1 MIPIHDCL
9 GRLACMACRET
20 GLIECL
26 YKGHKTSM
34 ILAIGETFTVE
45 RQGIVTVI
53 TRVTANDFSV
63 KSRKTVA

>member
-1 MIPIHDCL
+1 
-9 GRLACMACRET
+9 MACRET

-26 YKGHKTSM
+26 YKGHKTST